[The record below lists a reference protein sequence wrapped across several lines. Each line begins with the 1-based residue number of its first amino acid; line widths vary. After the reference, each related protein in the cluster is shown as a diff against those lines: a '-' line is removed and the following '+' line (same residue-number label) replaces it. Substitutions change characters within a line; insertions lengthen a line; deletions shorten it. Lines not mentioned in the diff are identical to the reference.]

1 MEVEPWLT
9 WAAIAPLSLRWP
21 LEGPATLGLGL
32 PEVSDSGLSLPIIYR
47 VIKEAEKVVVSVS
60 SQIPCGRGSGGFS
73 TWVYNEP
80 N

>member
-1 MEVEPWLT
+1 M
-9 WAAIAPLSLRWP
+9 
-21 LEGPATLGLGL
+21 LGLGL